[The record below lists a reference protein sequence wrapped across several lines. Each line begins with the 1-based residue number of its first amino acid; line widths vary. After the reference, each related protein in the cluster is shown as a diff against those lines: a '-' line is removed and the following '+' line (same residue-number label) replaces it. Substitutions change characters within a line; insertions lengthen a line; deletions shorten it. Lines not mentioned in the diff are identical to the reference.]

1 MESINHSYELKL
13 TRKVTNMNSYE
24 FERLNF
30 LSEKALNETA
40 TPHEITEFNTLLNE
54 WNSSV
59 ELNLFGG
66 YHKKANGKYK
76 DL

>member
-1 MESINHSYELKL
+1 MFF
-13 TRKVTNMNSYE
+13 MNKDE
-24 FERLNF
+24 FNRLNQ

-40 TPHEITEFNTLLNE
+40 TDVEMREFTALLAI

-66 YHKKANGKYK
+66 FYLNSQNN
-76 DL
+76 

>member
-1 MESINHSYELKL
+1 MFI
-13 TRKVTNMNSYE
+13 MNKDE
-24 FERLNF
+24 FNRLNQ

-40 TPHEITEFNTLLNE
+40 TAVELREFSALLEI

-66 YHKKANGKYK
+66 FYLNSQNN
-76 DL
+76 